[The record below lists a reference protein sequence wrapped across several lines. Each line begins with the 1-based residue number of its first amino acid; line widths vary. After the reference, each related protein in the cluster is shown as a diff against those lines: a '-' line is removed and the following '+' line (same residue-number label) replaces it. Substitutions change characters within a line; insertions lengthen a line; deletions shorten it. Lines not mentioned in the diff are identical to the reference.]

1 MRKTNI
7 IMNKPA
13 YLGQAILYISKTLM
27 YEFWYDYLIPK
38 YGGKVKLCYTDT
50 DSFIIHV
57 ETEDFYKDIA
67 NDAENSFLT
76 SGYNKEDNRSLPIGK
91 NKKVIGMF
99 KDELDGAIMTEN
111 ANARAKTCAYN
122 YDKNKEKKKA
132 KGAKKCVIKNN
143 LTFDDF
149 QNSVLRNETA
159 IRSQIRFT
167 TDHHWVFTE
176 EVNKITIS
184 SNDDKTLQTF
194 DRITAY
200 PYGAPAVK
208 VCESE
213 MLAKIKG

>member
-1 MRKTNI
+1 
-7 IMNKPA
+7 
-13 YLGQAILYISKTLM
+13 
-27 YEFWYDYLIPK
+27 
-38 YGGKVKLCYTDT
+38 
-50 DSFIIHV
+50 
-57 ETEDFYKDIA
+57 
-67 NDAENSFLT
+67 
-76 SGYNKEDNRSLPIGK
+76 
-91 NKKVIGMF
+91 
-99 KDELDGAIMTEN
+99 MTEN

-132 KGAKKCVIKNN
+132 KGTKKCVIKNN

-149 QNSVLRNETA
+149 KNSVLRNETA
-159 IRSQIRFT
+159 IRSQIRFR

-194 DRITAY
+194 DRITTY
-200 PYGAPAVK
+200 PYGTPAVK